1 MLCQCRLGRRLS
13 LHSLILLQ
21 TSSHKP
27 MHYRITQINI
37 DFEDDNFELSPTEQ
51 QDVIDDVMSTTWE
64 ASDGDD
70 LVEEITSATG
80 FCVNSIDYCY
90 VLK

>member
-1 MLCQCRLGRRLS
+1 MFSDTNRQLRKLS
-13 LHSLILLQ
+13 IY
-21 TSSHKP
+21 KP
-27 MHYRITQINI
+27 MQFRVTEINI

-51 QDVIDDVMSTTWE
+51 SEIIDDVMSATWE

>member
-1 MLCQCRLGRRLS
+1 MFDDTLRQLRKLS
-13 LHSLILLQ
+13 IY
-21 TSSHKP
+21 KP
-27 MHYRITQINI
+27 MNFQVKSINL

-51 QDVIDDVMSTTWE
+51 SEIIDDVMSATWE

-70 LVEEITSATG
+70 LVEEITSAIG